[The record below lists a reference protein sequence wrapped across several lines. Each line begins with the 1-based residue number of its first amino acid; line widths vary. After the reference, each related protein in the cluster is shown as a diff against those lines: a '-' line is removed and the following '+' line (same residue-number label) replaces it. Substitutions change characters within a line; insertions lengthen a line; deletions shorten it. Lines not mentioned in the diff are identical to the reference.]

1 MEKPTT
7 YIGVRGHRGAGKPTV
22 SFLLAGTIE
31 WYIEKRSFDEEFE
44 EFYQSLIDDIK
55 NNPDDFICSR
65 QFDYVYLE
73 SFSDTQRVMCSM
85 LLGIDIDNFYSE
97 YSKDHLKVHLSDL
110 AVSEVEDTDYLFT
123 AESLLTQRHSGPYE
137 NDLYMSLREFC
148 SYYSLGMQK
157 LMGSEVWIHSLEKS
171 ETNGREYGTPFKIFY
186 DVKLPSEVSYI
197 VERDGYIVKVL
208 RPKHKKGSTSL
219 SSKLDNDNRV
229 DFEVLIDGEDMLS
242 CKEDLKEI
250 TQVIVDGRTNFD

>member
-1 MEKPTT
+1 MERPTT

-22 SFLLAGTIE
+22 SFLLAGAID

-55 NNPDDFICSR
+55 NNPDDFIVSR
-65 QFDYVYLE
+65 QFNYVYLE

-110 AVSEVEDTDYLFT
+110 TVTEVSDGDDGQLTT
-123 AESLLTQRHSGPYE
+123 AEDLLARETTE
-137 NDLYMSLREFC
+137 DECMSLREFC
-148 SYYSLGMQK
+148 SYYSLGLQR
-157 LMGSEVWIHSLEKS
+157 LMGNEIWIHSLEKTDTS
-171 ETNGREYGTPFKIFY
+171 DCGYGTPFKIFY

-197 VERDGYIVKVL
+197 IERDGYIVKVI
-208 RPKHKKGSTSL
+208 RPKHKKCSTSL
-219 SSKLDNDNRV
+219 SSKLDKDNRV
-229 DFEVLIDGEDMLS
+229 DFEVLIDGDDMMS
-242 CKEDLKEI
+242 CKDDIKEI
-250 TQVIVDGRTNFD
+250 VHVIVDGLGIDR

>member
-110 AVSEVEDTDYLFT
+110 AVSEVCDDDEGQLVT
-123 AESLLTQRHSGPYE
+123 AEDLLVREPAE
-137 NDLYMSLREFC
+137 DDCMSLREFC

-157 LMGSEVWIHSLEKS
+157 LMGSEIWLHSLEKS
-171 ETNGREYGTPFKIFY
+171 ETNGCEYGTPFKIFY

>member
-1 MEKPTT
+1 MIDKPTT

-44 EFYQSLIDDIK
+44 DYYNSLIEDILR
-55 NNPDDFICSR
+55 NPDDFICSR

-73 SFSDTQRVMCSM
+73 SFSDTQRVMCAM

-97 YSKDHLKVHLSDL
+97 YSKDHIKVSLCDLS
-110 AVSEVEDTDYLFT
+110 VSDVEDGDNLVT
-123 AESLLTQRHSGPYE
+123 AEDLLVREPAEG
-137 NDLYMSLREFC
+137 DCMSLREFC
-148 SYYSLGMQK
+148 SYYSLGLQK
-157 LMGSEVWIHSLEKS
+157 LMGDGIWINSLNKS
-171 ETNGREYGTPFKIFY
+171 ETNNREYGTPFKIFY

-197 VERDGYIVKVL
+197 IERDGYIVKVL
-208 RPKHKKGSTSL
+208 RPKHEKKQTTM
-219 SSKLDNDNRV
+219 SSKLDNDDRV
-229 DFEVLIDGEDMLS
+229 DFEVLIDGEDMES

-250 TQVIVDGRTNFD
+250 AHVIVDGPGID

>member
-44 EFYQSLIDDIK
+44 EYYQSLVDDIV

-85 LLGIDIDNFYSE
+85 LLGIDIDCFYSE
-97 YSKDHLKVHLSDL
+97 YHKDHLKVHLSDL
-110 AVSEVEDTDYLFT
+110 SVSNVECGDELVT
-123 AESLLTQRHSGPYE
+123 AESLLLARYSGPYS

-157 LMGSEVWIHSLEKS
+157 LMGDEIWIHSLEKS
-171 ETNGREYGTPFKIFY
+171 DTSSSEYGTPFKIFY
-186 DVKLPSEVSYI
+186 DVKLPSEVTHI
-197 VERDGYIVKVL
+197 IERDGYIVRVL
-208 RPKHKKGSTSL
+208 RPKHKKKDTTL
-219 SSKLDNDNRV
+219 SSKLDGDERV
-229 DFEVLIDGEDMLS
+229 NFEVLIDGDDMVS

-250 TQVIVDGRTNFD
+250 VQVIVDGRTAFD

>member
-1 MEKPTT
+1 MDKPTT

-31 WYIEKRSFDEEFE
+31 WYIEKRNFDEEFE

-55 NNPDDFICSR
+55 NNPDDFIVSR

-85 LLGIDIDNFYSE
+85 LLGIDIDSFYSE
-97 YSKDHLKVHLSDL
+97 YSKDHLKVCLSDL
-110 AVSEVEDTDYLFT
+110 SVSDVCDDDEGQLVT
-123 AESLLTQRHSGPYE
+123 AEDLLVREPAE
-137 NDLYMSLREFC
+137 NDCMSLREFC
-148 SYYSLGMQK
+148 SYYSLGLQK
-157 LMGSEVWIHSLEKS
+157 LMGEGIWIHSLEKS
-171 ETNGREYGTPFKIFY
+171 ETNNREYGTPFKIFY

-197 VERDGYIVKVL
+197 IERDGYIVKVL

-250 TQVIVDGRTNFD
+250 AQVIVEGPGMD

>member
-1 MEKPTT
+1 
-7 YIGVRGHRGAGKPTV
+7 
-22 SFLLAGTIE
+22 
-31 WYIEKRSFDEEFE
+31 
-44 EFYQSLIDDIK
+44 
-55 NNPDDFICSR
+55 
-65 QFDYVYLE
+65 
-73 SFSDTQRVMCSM
+73 
-85 LLGIDIDNFYSE
+85 
-97 YSKDHLKVHLSDL
+97 VHLSDL

-208 RPKHKKGSTSL
+208 RPKHKKCTTSL
-219 SSKLDNDNRV
+219 STKLDNDNRV

-250 TQVIVDGRTNFD
+250 TQVIVDGRTSFD